1 MLIVGVEVY
10 CCTWTHS
17 VTRTH
22 LVGLLWMRDNTQ
34 HSKETDFY
42 ATGRIRTCNSSKR
55 VAAEQRLRP
64 CGHGDRPVRHHL
76 YKCTVKE
83 LRVHRQVVELESRY
97 RTRSMNRDLKYSN
110 GSVATRK
117 FQSLVS
123 TCGERM
129 ESEWAKDTL
138 VWPSQGGSANS

>member
-1 MLIVGVEVY
+1 
-10 CCTWTHS
+10 
-17 VTRTH
+17 
-22 LVGLLWMRDNTQ
+22 
-34 HSKETDFY
+34 
-42 ATGRIRTCNSSKR
+42 
-55 VAAEQRLRP
+55 
-64 CGHGDRPVRHHL
+64 VRHHL

-83 LRVHRQVVELESRY
+83 FRVHRQVVELESRY
-97 RTRSMNRDLKYSN
+97 RTLSMNRDLKYSN

-138 VWPSQGGSANS
+138 VWPSQ